1 MNDASL
7 ESPRYTIVNA
17 SQNYFVRG
25 GSDRYFFVLSELL
38 EQHGHRVIP
47 FAARQARDLP
57 SEWSA
62 YFPQSVDF
70 ASPGPA
76 DLARFIYSRPA
87 ARQMRRLLAD
97 EQPDLAHLHIY
108 YGQLTGSILK
118 PLTAAGVPIVQTL
131 HDFKLVCPVYSL
143 LSHGQICE
151 ACQGKHFWRA
161 VTRRCNRGSLARSAL
176 SAAETYVTHWLG
188 AVDRIDHFITV
199 SDFQRRKC
207 IELGVPAEKMTT
219 VHNFAD
225 STQFEPAD
233 RPGDYLL
240 YFGRIEQLKGIYT
253 LLEAAAQT
261 PSVPLWIVGTGDAEQ
276 HVAELIRQR
285 QLDHVR
291 MLGFK
296 SGSELHNLIRHS
308 VATLLPS
315 EGYDN
320 CPMSVLESLALAR
333 PVIGS
338 QIGGIPELIRDGND
352 GYLVPPGD
360 AEALADRMQTLFDD
374 PHEAAT
380 MGLAGRHK
388 IETEFNPQLH
398 YRRVLDVYRRVLAAR
413 GRATPSSS
421 ATAADDA
428 PCHATADTH
437 AYSAPRGP

>member
-1 MNDASL
+1 MNDSTRSASC
-7 ESPRYTIVNA
+7 YTIVNA

-25 GSDRYFFVLSELL
+25 GSDRYFFVLGELL

-57 SEWSA
+57 TKWSG
-62 YFPQSVDF
+62 YFPPGVDF
-70 ASPGPA
+70 ASPGA
-76 DLARFIYSRPA
+76 VDIARFLYSRPA

-118 PLTAAGVPIVQTL
+118 PLADAGVPIVQTL

-143 LSHGQICE
+143 LSHGKICE

-161 VTRRCNRGSLARSAL
+161 ATRRCNRGSLARSVL

-188 AVDRIDHFITV
+188 AIDRFDHFITV

-225 STQFEPAD
+225 PTQFEPAQ

-253 LLEAAAQT
+253 LLAAAERL
-261 PSVPLWIVGTGDAEQ
+261 PEVPLWIVGTGDAEQ

-285 QLDHVR
+285 GLNHVR
-291 MLGFK
+291 LLGFK
-296 SGSELHNLIRHS
+296 GGAELHELIRNS

-338 QIGGIPELIRDGND
+338 RIGGIPELVRDGVD

-360 AEALADRMQTLFDD
+360 AEALADRMQTLARD
-374 PHEAAT
+374 PEEAAS
-380 MGLAGRHK
+380 MGLAGRSK
-388 IETEFNPQLH
+388 IEAEFNPEIH
-398 YRRVLDVYRRVLAAR
+398 YRRVLNVYRRVLSPHDLPPASEPTHEPEAE
-413 GRATPSSS
+413 PCHS
-421 ATAADDA
+421 AADS
-428 PCHATADTH
+428 TA
-437 AYSAPRGP
+437 